1 MTRLPLVSDP
11 RAAPVCLSPL
21 EAFQQELDYVFHN
34 LRRLG
39 AGPGDVD
46 DMAHEVFLALR
57 GSWHKYDPQRPVRP
71 YLYGIMC
78 RVAAG
83 YRRKRDREVAT
94 PNLEIVD
101 PAPTVDERLDAV
113 RGRRIV
119 LAALQ
124 RIPLPQRAVL
134 IRHDIE
140 GVPVADIA
148 RDLAIPLFT
157 AYSRLRRGRQQFLVA
172 ARRMLSRERSWTRSP
187 TPQK

>member
-1 MTRLPLVSDP
+1 MTRLQLVSDP
-11 RAAPVCLSPL
+11 RAEPVCLSPL
-21 EAFQQELDYVFHN
+21 EAFQQELDYVFHC

-57 GSWHKYDPQRPVRP
+57 GAWHKYDPQRPVRP

-78 RVAAG
+78 RVAAT

-101 PAPTVDERLDAV
+101 PAPTLDDRLDAV

-134 IRHDIE
+134 IRHDLD
-140 GVPVADIA
+140 GVPVAEIA
-148 RDLAIPLFT
+148 RDLSIPLFT
-157 AYSRLRRGRQQFLVA
+157 AYSRLRRGRQQFMVA
-172 ARRMLSRERSWTRSP
+172 ARRMLARAPSWPRSS

>member
-1 MTRLPLVSDP
+1 VTRLRLASNP
-11 RAAPVCLSPL
+11 RAEPVCLSAL
-21 EAFQQELDYVFHN
+21 DAFQQELDYVFHT

-39 AGPGDVD
+39 GGPGDVD

-57 GSWHKYDPQRPVRP
+57 GSWHRYDPQRPVRP

-83 YRRKRDREVAT
+83 YRRKRDREVVT
-94 PNLEIVD
+94 TNLEIVD
-101 PAPTVDERLDAV
+101 PAPTLDERLDAV

-134 IRHDIE
+134 ISHDID

-157 AYSRLRRGRQQFLVA
+157 VYSRLRRGRQQFRVA
-172 ARRMLSRERSWTRSP
+172 ARRLLARGP
-187 TPQK
+187 V